1 MEDGIEHGS
10 PSSANASRRCVDSR
24 PSRNLP
30 VRGAHGVG
38 TRSAAHPTLAAPR
51 REQRACSTEHGA
63 TYGRVSAGSPPSPSC
78 FYVHRHRRL
87 RLLLLLLS
95 LPLLLLRLRLRDRG
109 RARDETAAGISSNTH
124 LSATLCQRS
133 VGRVRVPRPPGSRH
147 SSPRPRRDAQP
158 RAPREPRCAPNTSR
172 AEGLVRR

>member
-87 RLLLLLLS
+87 PPLLLS
-95 LPLLLLRLRLRDRG
+95 LPRLLLRLRLRDRG
-109 RARDETAAGISSNTH
+109 RARDETAAGTSSNTR

-133 VGRVRVPRPPGSRH
+133 VGRVRVPRPPVIRRLVPVKMH
-147 SSPRPRRDAQP
+147 SQEPQGNPGVRPTPRVQKV
-158 RAPREPRCAPNTSR
+158 S
-172 AEGLVRR
+172 